1 LIQVLKYLAPYALV
15 QLGQWAFRFR
25 AIGCSST
32 RSLHLAFRSASRE
45 ALVASRVELLPRR
58 SLGGIRTVVDVGAN
72 TGQWLE
78 AFLQFVPVETVHA
91 FEPNPHC
98 LAILRSK
105 AAACRG
111 STDIKL
117 HGCAVGDRTGSA
129 RLHVTRASALASLL
143 APSPELAKEYPGS
156 AELVSEIDVKVVRL
170 DDALSDVPEIDLL
183 KLDVQGF
190 ERWVI
195 AGAPETLAR
204 TKMVLIEMNFIRH
217 YSGELGMAGLASL
230 LSETIGFEYHNASLP
245 HRTAEGRAAWFD
257 AVFVRPGLDA

>member
-1 LIQVLKYLAPYALV
+1 
-15 QLGQWAFRFR
+15 
-25 AIGCSST
+25 
-32 RSLHLAFRSASRE
+32 
-45 ALVASRVELLPRR
+45 
-58 SLGGIRTVVDVGAN
+58 
-72 TGQWLE
+72 
-78 AFLQFVPVETVHA
+78 
-91 FEPNPHC
+91 
-98 LAILRSK
+98 
-105 AAACRG
+105 
-111 STDIKL
+111 
-117 HGCAVGDRTGSA
+117 
-129 RLHVTRASALASLL
+129 
-143 APSPELAKEYPGS
+143 LAKEYPGS
-156 AELVSEIDVKVVRL
+156 AELVSEIDVEVVRL